1 MRGKF
6 KKEKK
11 YKAGTSIHI
20 ESSGLFHGIQE

>member
-1 MRGKF
+1 MKIKF